1 MKDSNRQSKQLEEL
15 AGRMRNSKRCTLGN
29 KKVDL
34 FGYGSWIQQ
43 VNPQQKKMCLHVS
56 LCLHEVAIG
65 SLKLLAATS
74 MSNQELVD
82 AGMRRMDE
90 TDQAIEHPKQVVH
103 QTVEIDTQTA
113 ANLKGQADQMGRV
126 GNDLDTIQFSIKK
139 ASKLVK
145 EIERQ
150 FLNAK
155 ATEAVATDT
164 CIMMFLFL
172 MVGGVIAII
181 VVKMVDR
188 EPSNKDIRDIQ

>member
-1 MKDSNRQSKQLEEL
+1 
-15 AGRMRNSKRCTLGN
+15 
-29 KKVDL
+29 
-34 FGYGSWIQQ
+34 
-43 VNPQQKKMCLHVS
+43 
-56 LCLHEVAIG
+56 
-65 SLKLLAATS
+65 

-150 FLNAK
+150 
-155 ATEAVATDT
+155 V
-164 CIMMFLFL
+164 CI
-172 MVGGVIAII
+172 I
-181 VVKMVDR
+181 
-188 EPSNKDIRDIQ
+188 